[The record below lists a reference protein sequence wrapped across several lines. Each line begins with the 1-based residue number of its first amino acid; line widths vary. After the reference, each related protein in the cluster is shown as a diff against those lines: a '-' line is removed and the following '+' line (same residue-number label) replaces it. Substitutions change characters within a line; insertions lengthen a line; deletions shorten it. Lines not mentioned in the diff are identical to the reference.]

1 MRRSHFMT
9 GSTRKTTHT
18 ADPGSTIAARPDPQH
33 RDKIGTV
40 SVEPNPNNENG
51 STLFKRNTVQKT
63 GRGTP
68 GREQERLNRLEQA
81 IGERFSYW
89 EFTTRRVL
97 LLGLFAEMA
106 AIMVQPSSVCVRPS
120 TAPLAL

>member
-1 MRRSHFMT
+1 MQGCRCFFQDT
-9 GSTRKTTHT
+9 LNY
-18 ADPGSTIAARPDPQH
+18 
-33 RDKIGTV
+33 V
-40 SVEPNPNNENG
+40 SVVAQRSNHSTFDG
-51 STLFKRNTVQKT
+51 SRDAYDAIRTTFEKVVHVLKDQELKK
-63 GRGTP
+63 P
-68 GREQERLNRLEQA
+68 GREQGRLNRLEQA

-120 TAPLAL
+120 TAPRAL